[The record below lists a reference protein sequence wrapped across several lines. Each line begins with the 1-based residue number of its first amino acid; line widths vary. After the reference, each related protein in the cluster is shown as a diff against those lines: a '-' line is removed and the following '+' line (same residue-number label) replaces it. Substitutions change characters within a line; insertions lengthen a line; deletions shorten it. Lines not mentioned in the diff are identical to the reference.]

1 MFLINI
7 SKALTGSDSL
17 WLSGAGE
24 VMNIS
29 LVVSPYL
36 LSTWAVVKSHL
47 GIKIPSFFL
56 FFATGPEL
64 LTYAATASCCYSNY
78 A

>member
-7 SKALTGSDSL
+7 SKASTGSDSL
-17 WLSGAGE
+17 WLSGACE

-29 LVVSPYL
+29 LVVSPYI
-36 LSTWAVVKSHL
+36 LSTWADEKSHL
-47 GIKIPSFFL
+47 GIKIPSFL
-56 FFATGPEL
+56 FFATGPDL
-64 LTYAATASCCYSNY
+64 LTCAATASCCYSNY